1 MIELTL
7 PFPPATLSP
16 NLRVHWTKL
25 AKAKAEYRSACAIT
39 AMSQGLSKIE
49 AKALHADFV
58 FYPPNRRRY
67 DLDGL
72 LSRSK
77 AGIDGLVDVCGVD
90 DYFWSISL
98 SRSEQI
104 GGFVKVTL
112 SAKN

>member
-7 PFPPATLSP
+7 PFPPSDLSP
-16 NLRVHWTKL
+16 NSRSHYMKL
-25 AKAKAEYRSACAIT
+25 AKAKAFYRHACATT
-39 AMSQGLSKIE
+39 AQSQGLAKID

-72 LSRSK
+72 LSRCK

-90 DYFWSISL
+90 DYFWSMSL

-112 SAKN
+112 TAK